1 VDEKEQKIR
10 YAIQKAIKEMNSKPS
25 EESVDLF
32 EKVTTLIK
40 EQKLNHEQQAALIG
54 KLLDWD
60 LNK

>member
-40 EQKLNHEQQAALIG
+40 EQKLNHEQQAVLIG

>member
-1 VDEKEQKIR
+1 MDEREQKIR

-40 EQKLNHEQQAALIG
+40 EQKLNHEQQAVLIG

>member
-1 VDEKEQKIR
+1 MDEKEQKIR

-40 EQKLNHEQQAALIG
+40 EQKLNHEQQAVLIG
-54 KLLDWD
+54 KVLDWD

>member
-1 VDEKEQKIR
+1 MDEKEQKIR

-40 EQKLNHEQQAALIG
+40 EQKLNHEQQAVLIG

>member
-1 VDEKEQKIR
+1 VDEREQKIR

-40 EQKLNHEQQAALIG
+40 EQKLNHEQQAVLIG